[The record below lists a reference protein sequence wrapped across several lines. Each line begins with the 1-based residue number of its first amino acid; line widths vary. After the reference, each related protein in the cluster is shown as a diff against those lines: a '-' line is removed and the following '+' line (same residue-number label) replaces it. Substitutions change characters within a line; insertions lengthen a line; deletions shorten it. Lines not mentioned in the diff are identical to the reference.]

1 MKIWISQRAQK
12 GGYAVHL
19 LARMAGILVLAVVL
33 AVLGG
38 IAPLVFGWPR
48 ELSMLLM
55 VLGITALVVALALTL
70 GRRSEADTM
79 IYCRDDEGRLFAVDA
94 RSYVRQRA
102 GGRDAVGA
110 AVKTQRILANLTGG
124 VLQKYM
130 AQPQSLTGLAP
141 QILAVENLKP
151 AAGGYALVC
160 AVRMPGGAEARQ
172 SYFVSAGMEDA
183 DELLHELEKLRS
195 LESRL
200 EPRDTRHTGALVVSA
215 AAALLLGAVC
225 AASHPAVGLLDSAL
239 YFPCLGLAF
248 AAVCVVVWF
257 AVKRSRGE

>member
-1 MKIWISQRAQK
+1 M
-12 GGYAVHL
+12 
-19 LARMAGILVLAVVL
+19 
-33 AVLGG
+33 
-38 IAPLVFGWPR
+38 
-48 ELSMLLM
+48 
-55 VLGITALVVALALTL
+55 
-70 GRRSEADTM
+70 
-79 IYCRDDEGRLFAVDA
+79 
-94 RSYVRQRA
+94 
-102 GGRDAVGA
+102 GA

-130 AQPQSLTGLAP
+130 AQPQSLTGLTP

-160 AVRMPGGAEARQ
+160 TVRMPGGAEARQ

-215 AAALLLGAVC
+215 AAALLLGRGVRRQPPGGGPAGQCAVFPPAWGWPLRRC
-225 AASHPAVGLLDSAL
+225 AWWYGLPSSAAAASERPLSPAIKGRAGFPLFGEAPARPFFYAFVFAFVFQKGSA
-239 YFPCLGLAF
+239 G
-248 AAVCVVVWF
+248 VT
-257 AVKRSRGE
+257 S